1 MMRSLSIDIPDQWT
15 DAEALAVFEFVDS
28 IRDHIWDHY
37 CLQIQ
42 TEAKATRC
50 VNISMVAPEEDGEND
65 EFVDDP
71 IPF

>member
-15 DAEALAVFEFVDS
+15 DAEALAVFEFIDS

-37 CLQIQ
+37 CWQIQ
-42 TEAKATRC
+42 TEVNATRC
-50 VNISMVAPEEDGEND
+50 IHISMVAPDEDGEN
-65 EFVDDP
+65 EGFVDDP